1 MAKFRGNPFLK
12 GKNVKYDWTPE
23 LIEEYIKCKEDIYY
37 FINTYFKIVT
47 EDGLVN
53 MTLRPYQR
61 EMIDNMLNGRFT
73 LACMSRQS
81 GKTETLRAFL
91 IWYILFNDY
100 KTVAIVANK
109 LDTAMEIIGK
119 LQISYQNLPLWLQ
132 LGVTEFNKGSFVLEN
147 NSRLFASATSKDA
160 LRGYT
165 CHIIVIDE
173 AAHIE
178 NWDEFYGAVSPTI
191 SAGKTTKLV
200 MVSTPNGLNHF
211 YDFYEGSSLGRR
223 TNSFNATFV
232 RWDDVPGRDEEWQRQ
247 ILELINFDHVKF
259 DQEYNC
265 SFIGSSGT
273 LISGHRLQTL
283 KLDIKP
289 PIHVIDDKLK
299 IYEAP
304 VKERKDWREVVEKY
318 SRQDSIYMRP
328 DKEEG
333 QIRME
338 EYIIPANK
346 YAIVAD
352 VSRGKGLDYS
362 AFSVI
367 DITKVPYRQVAT
379 FRDNNITPTDYAHY
393 LYKVGQLYNEAIV
406 LVEINDIGEQVS
418 TYMMDELQ
426 YENVLCTQ
434 SNGRAGKTVSFNLSK
449 ADKGVRTTITLKNS
463 GCLLM
468 KLLLEECRLEVCDS
482 ETIGELMTFVK
493 DKNSWSA
500 EKGKHDDL
508 VMGIVLFSWLSDQ
521 KFFLEWTSINTV
533 ASLTDMPTSKI
544 EQNLLNFG
552 YIARDTT
559 DHTDLRGQKFQPVH
573 NMNIPFGKI
582 ENWEDYTPPTL
593 YLNNF

>member
-1 MAKFRGNPFLK
+1 MARFRGNPLLK

-23 LIEEYIKCKEDIYY
+23 LVEEYIKCKEDIFY
-37 FINTYFKIVT
+37 FIEHYFKIVT
-47 EDGLVN
+47 ENGLEPMV
-53 MTLRPYQR
+53 LREYQK

-91 IWYILFNDY
+91 IWYILFNDF

-147 NSRLFASATSKDA
+147 NSRLFASATSADA

-191 SAGKTTKLV
+191 SAGKSTKLI
-200 MVSTPNGLNHF
+200 MVSTPKGLNHF
-211 YDFYEGSSLGRR
+211 YEFYEGSSLGRK
-223 TNSFNATFV
+223 TNSFKATFV
-232 RWDDVPGRDEEWQRQ
+232 PWYNVPGRDEEWQRQ
-247 ILELINFDHVKF
+247 QLELMNFDMIKF
-259 DQEYNC
+259 DQEFNC
-265 SFIGSSGT
+265 SFIGSAGT
-273 LISGHRLQTL
+273 LINGARLQIL
-283 KLDIKP
+283 KTDVKP
-289 PIHVIDDKLK
+289 PIHVIDKLK
-299 IYEAP
+299 IYEPP
-304 VKERKDWREVVEKY
+304 VKERKDWREHIENV
-318 SRQDSIYMRP
+318 SRQDSIYDREI
-328 DKEEG
+328 KQVG
-333 QIRME
+333 QVIME
-338 EYIIPANK
+338 EYTIPADK
-346 YAIVAD
+346 YCIVAD

-362 AFSVI
+362 AFSVFN
-367 DITKVPYRQVAT
+367 ITKVPYRQVAT

-393 LYKVGQLYNEAIV
+393 LYKVGQLYNEALV

-418 TYMMDELQ
+418 TYMMDELE
-426 YENVLCTQ
+426 YGNVLCTQ
-434 SNGRAGKTVSFNLSK
+434 SNGRAGKTVTFNLTK

-468 KLLLEECRLEVCDS
+468 KLLLEECRLQVCD
-482 ETIGELMTFVK
+482 EDTIDELLVFVK

-500 EKGKHDDL
+500 DKGKHDDL
-508 VMGIVLFSWLSDQ
+508 VMGLVLFSWLSDQ

-533 ASLTDMPTSKI
+533 QSLSSISAT
-544 EQNLLNFG
+544 QVQANLLNFG
-552 YIARDTT
+552 YIARDNTEHE
-559 DHTDLRGQKFQPVH
+559 DIRGFKFQPVH
-573 NMNIPFGKI
+573 NMNIPRDRFDEWDDRPLPI
-582 ENWEDYTPPTL
+582 L
-593 YLNNF
+593 HLNNF